1 MGAIDQI
8 KDTVEKITKDEN
20 LMKEFK
26 SDPIK
31 AVEKVI
37 GKDLPDDTVEK
48 IVDGVKAKISAD
60 KAGDMLG
67 AIKKLF

>member
-1 MGAIDQI
+1 MGVIDQI

-20 LMKEFK
+20 LLKEFK
-26 SDPIK
+26 DDPVK

-37 GKDLPDDTVEK
+37 GKDLPDDAIEK
-48 IVDGVKAKISAD
+48 VIDGVKAKISAE

-67 AIKKLF
+67 SLKKLF

>member
-1 MGAIDQI
+1 MGVIDQI

-20 LMKEFK
+20 LMKDFK

-37 GKDLPDDTVEK
+37 GKDLPDDAVEK
-48 IVDGVKAKISAD
+48 IIDGVKAKMSAD
-60 KAGDMLG
+60 KAGDMLDS
-67 AIKKLF
+67 IKKLF